1 MNVKEIRNAVNT
13 LLVEFEGKQ
22 VSEVKEELA
31 LLSNP
36 DYNYP
41 DWLLEANI
49 PVTRKKMYLDFNH
62 DMQLRDEDALG
73 YNLRVYDEDCIKNA
87 VLDNNISD
95 EILEEILI
103 CYSIDNFNAYELELA
118 KGFDYEHLHQVR
130 LALENEVYFYEDIT
144 NDTPIEECIKL
155 RIERQTGAFEDKIA
169 AELAA
174 KASEED
180 DEYADIGDEG
190 SPE

>member
-1 MNVKEIRNAVNT
+1 MNAKEIRNAVNT
-13 LLVEFEGKQ
+13 LLIAFEGKQ
-22 VSEVKEELA
+22 VSEVKEELT
-31 LLSNP
+31 LLANP

-49 PVTRKKMYLDFNH
+49 PVARKKMYLDFNH
-62 DMQLRDEDALG
+62 DMRLKDVDDLG
-73 YNLRVYDEDCIKNA
+73 YDYKDYDEDCIKNA
-87 VLDNNISD
+87 ILNNSLSD
-95 EILEEILI
+95 EIVAEILA
-103 CYSIDNFNAYELELA
+103 CYSFCGFNAYELELA

-155 RIERQTGAFEDKIA
+155 RIERQTGKFEARIA

-174 KASEED
+174 KASEE
-180 DEYADIGDEG
+180 EE
-190 SPE
+190 PEDGESTTE